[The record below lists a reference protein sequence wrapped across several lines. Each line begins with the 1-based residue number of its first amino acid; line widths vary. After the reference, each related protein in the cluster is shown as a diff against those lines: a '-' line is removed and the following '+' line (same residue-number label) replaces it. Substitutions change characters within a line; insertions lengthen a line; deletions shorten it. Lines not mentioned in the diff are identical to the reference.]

1 MPSNSDDFT
10 LGDHVVASGSR
21 QRCQLR
27 VARLPTDTWLS
38 LPVEVVNGATG
49 GPALWLTAAV
59 HGDEVNGVEIISRVL
74 AQIDPEALSGTL
86 VAVPIVNVFGF
97 IGQQRYLPDRRD
109 LNRSFP
115 GTMKGSL
122 ASRLARL
129 LADEVVARCT
139 HGIDLHTGSHHRTN
153 LPQIRA
159 DLEEPETLMLA
170 RAFGCQVMIDA
181 RTRDGSLR
189 KTAADR
195 GNRVLLFE
203 GGEALRFNEDAIAA
217 GTAGVLRVM
226 KALKMIDSGPPPP
239 ERPTLL
245 VRKSKWMRARRA
257 GILHLRAGLGD
268 RVDKGD
274 ELGLINDTFGRRVST
289 VRARRSGTVIG
300 RTLNPLV
307 TQGDAL
313 IHIGLDDLTEKP
325 LPDPAPSN
333 GR

>member
-1 MPSNSDDFT
+1 MP
-10 LGDHVVASGSR
+10 GER
-21 QRCQLR
+21 RRCQLR

-38 LPVEVVNGATG
+38 IPVEVVNGPTR

-59 HGDEVNGVEIISRVL
+59 HGDEVNGVEIIGRVL
-74 AQIDPEALSGTL
+74 AQVDPKTLHGTL

-115 GTMKGSL
+115 GSLKGSL

-129 LADEVVARCT
+129 LVDEVVMHCT

-153 LPQIRA
+153 LAQVRA
-159 DLEEPETLMLA
+159 DLDDPETLALA
-170 RAFGCQVMIDA
+170 RAFGCQVMVHA
-181 RTRDGSLR
+181 NTRDGSLR
-189 KTAADR
+189 KTAADC

-217 GTAGVLRVM
+217 GTVGVLRVM
-226 KALKMIDSGPPPP
+226 RALGMIDGGPPPP
-239 ERPTLL
+239 DRPSQL
-245 VRKSKWMRARRA
+245 VRKSRWLRARRA
-257 GILHLRAGLGD
+257 GILHLRAKVGD
-268 RVDKGD
+268 RVDKGA
-274 ELGLINDTFGRRVST
+274 ELGVIHDTFGRRVST

-300 RTLNPLV
+300 QTLNPLV

-313 IHIGLDDLTEKP
+313 IHIGLDDPTETP
-325 LPDPAPSN
+325 LPEAVAA
-333 GR
+333 R